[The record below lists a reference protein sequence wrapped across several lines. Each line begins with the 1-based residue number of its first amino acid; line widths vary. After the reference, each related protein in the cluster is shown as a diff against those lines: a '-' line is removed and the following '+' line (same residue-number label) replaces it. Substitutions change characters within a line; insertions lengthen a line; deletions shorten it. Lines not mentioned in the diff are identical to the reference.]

1 MKALRFR
8 PMPGNTSK
16 GTLLKS
22 LQLTIVLAMI
32 GGAFAFGRQ
41 CSVGNGAVS
50 NPFASVFSGAG
61 WICSAMVETANPV
74 ETPFLSE
81 NSTAMA
87 KMMTAMAIKPSGD
100 IDRDFVAMMTPHHQ
114 GAIDM
119 ALTLLRYGRNEQLRR
134 LAQEIIVTQ
143 RQEIEVMRLAASE
156 PQAPLFQSTNAG
168 TP

>member
-1 MKALRFR
+1 MKALRFK
-8 PMPGNTSK
+8 PMPGSTSK
-16 GTLLKS
+16 GTLIKS

-32 GGAFAFGRQ
+32 GGALAFGRQ
-41 CSVGNGAVS
+41 CSVGNGVVS
-50 NPFASVFSGAG
+50 NPFALVFSGDG
-61 WICSAMVETANPV
+61 SICGAMVETANPV
-74 ETPFLSE
+74 VTPFLSE

-100 IDRDFVAMMTPHHQ
+100 IDKDFVAMMTPHHQ

-156 PQAPLFQSTNAG
+156 PPAPVFQSTDAG